1 MHLDH
6 TIYTH
11 EKFTEQD
18 LHWCPKSEEYA
29 AGNHL
34 LTALRSGWRL
44 AKPEIKAEQ
53 VWKNGSRLLTVYH
66 FALTRNHQTM
76 RMPVLSNPYVERYI
90 IQNRIHVVLDAEP
103 DCLVIPG

>member
-1 MHLDH
+1 MD

-34 LTALRSGWRL
+34 LTALRSGWSL
-44 AKPEIKAEQ
+44 AKSEVEGKQ
-53 VWKNGSRLLTVYH
+53 VWKNGGCPLTVYY
-66 FALTRNHQTM
+66 FALARGHQTM
-76 RMPVLSNPYVERYI
+76 CMPVLSNPYVERYI
-90 IQNRIHVVLDAEP
+90 IQNRILVIFDAEP
-103 DCLVIPG
+103 DYLVVPG